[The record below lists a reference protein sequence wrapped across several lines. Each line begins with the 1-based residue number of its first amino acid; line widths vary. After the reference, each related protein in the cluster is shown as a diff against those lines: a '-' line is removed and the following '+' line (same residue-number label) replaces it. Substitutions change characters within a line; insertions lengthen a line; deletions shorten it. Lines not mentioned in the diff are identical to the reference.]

1 MEDMIVKANGLSVV
15 VTQEDVDDIMSTALD
30 SHFVQRW
37 CSEVNVVGRY
47 LGEYAS
53 EQISRGGEVEFYDNE
68 NETYYTL
75 TLENFAKGLKMYLEE
90 NDSAINDYGTEAMIN
105 VVFIDEE
112 VADTIIQYALFD
124 DIIYC

>member
-1 MEDMIVKANGLSVV
+1 MEDMMVEVNGLSVM
-15 VTQEDVDDIMSTALD
+15 VTQEDVDDIMSTVLD

-47 LGEYAS
+47 LGKYAS
-53 EQISRGGEVEFYDNE
+53 EQISRGGEIWFYDNE
-68 NETYYTL
+68 DESYYGL
-75 TLENFAKGLKMYLEE
+75 TLDNFTKGLKLYLTE

-112 VADTIIQYALFD
+112 AADTIIQYALFD